1 MILKSIPFLLLFLAC
16 SGIIAQ
22 SPETLNSTDKNGN
35 KQGHWI
41 KKYPNGHVQYEGYFT
56 ENHPVGLFKRYY
68 ETDTLQSA
76 MDFNQEGTEAD
87 AILFHPNGLIAST
100 GKFINQKKE
109 GKWRFFSSTI
119 RGLLVVEEDYK
130 NNLKNG
136 LSIKYYPG
144 KVPAERII
152 YSNDIKNGEWTQ
164 YFADGTLCL
173 KATYS
178 FGKLDGPF
186 STFYITGK
194 SEYTGQYKNDLRTG
208 VWKIYNPDGTLKYD
222 MIYIDGVISNPETY
236 RKETEYL
243 DLLEKNKGKIADPEK
258 TGTIW

>member
-1 MILKSIPFLLLFLAC
+1 MKISFLLIVTFFLAC
-16 SGIIAQ
+16 PEILSQSAQ
-22 SPETLNSTDKNGN
+22 SLNATDNKGQ

-41 KKYPNGHVQYEGYFT
+41 KKYADGHIQYEGYFKDD
-56 ENHPVGLFKRYY
+56 HPVGLFKRYY
-68 ETDTLQSA
+68 QTDTLQSA
-76 MDFNQEGTEAD
+76 LEFNQEGTEAE

-100 GKFINQKKE
+100 GKFVNQKKE
-109 GKWRFFSSTI
+109 GKWRFYSSSV
-119 RGLLVVEEDYK
+119 RGLLVIEEEYK

-136 LSIKYYPG
+136 LSIKYYPE
-144 KVPAERII
+144 KVPAEKII
-152 YSNDIKNGEWTQ
+152 YVNDLKNGEWTQ
-164 YFADGTLCL
+164 YFPSGNLCL
-173 KATYS
+173 KAMYS
-178 FGKLDGPF
+178 NGKLHGIF
-186 STFYITGK
+186 STFYDSGK
-194 SEYTGQYKNDLRTG
+194 SEYIGQYNNDLRTG